1 MSKTA
6 IITGVNGQDGAFLAQ
21 FLLKKGYKVFGGLRR
36 SSQKNL
42 NNLERLGIKDNI
54 KYFDFELLEQS
65 NISENIKK
73 YQPDEFY
80 NLAAQSFVA
89 SSFVNPVFTTQVD
102 AIGVL
107 HILEAIKQYSQ
118 HTKFYQASTSEM
130 FGKVQETPQTETT
143 SFYPRSPYGVA
154 KLFAH
159 NTVVNYRESYN
170 LFACS
175 GILFN
180 HESELRGI
188 EFVTRKITDNVAK
201 RYLKR
206 KEVLKLGNIEAK
218 RDWGYSKEYVEGMY
232 LMLQQD
238 KADDYILATGETTTI
253 RQFVEFAFKEIDVEI
268 DWQGQN
274 ENEKGFDKKNGELL
288 IEIEKQFYRPAEVD
302 LLLGDPKK
310 AKEILGWEAKT
321 KVKELAKLMVQ
332 ADINYYL
339 KTKLYV

>member
-1 MSKTA
+1 MTKTA
-6 IITGVNGQDGAFLAQ
+6 IITGVNGQDGAFLTQ
-21 FLLKKGYKVFGGLRR
+21 FLLGKGYKVFGGLRR
-36 SSQKNL
+36 ASQKNL

-54 KYFDFELLEQS
+54 EYFDFELLEQS
-65 NISENIKK
+65 NITENIRK

-107 HILEAIKQYSQ
+107 HILEAIRNYSQ

-143 SFYPRSPYGVA
+143 PFYPRSPYGIA

-206 KEVLKLGNIEAK
+206 KEVLKLGNLEAK

-253 RQFVEFAFKEIDVEI
+253 RQFVEFAFKEIDIEI

-288 IEIEKQFYRPAEVD
+288 IEIDKQFYRPAEVD
-302 LLLGDPKK
+302 LLLGNPKK
-310 AKEILGWEAKT
+310 AKDILGWEAKT
-321 KVKELAKLMVQ
+321 KVKELAKLMVL